1 MDIVLTELQRHLH
14 KEASAKFEMFWKDYY
29 IIRKN
34 IMNSLRKKKFMM
46 FSMHSS
52 ISSSCCSWYSC
63 MDMTK
68 ILNSI
73 CVDLCLFQGHSYQTL
88 HSIKKMKVLCRCPWI
103 PTSRVDMIVDE
114 WIHNNYGCHNT
125 PRISKYVLNVDLIGA
140 RSTLSVMLYF
150 FIVNSDLWS
159 WV

>member
-52 ISSSCCSWYSC
+52 ISSSCCS
-63 MDMTK
+63 
-68 ILNSI
+68 
-73 CVDLCLFQGHSYQTL
+73 
-88 HSIKKMKVLCRCPWI
+88 
-103 PTSRVDMIVDE
+103 
-114 WIHNNYGCHNT
+114 
-125 PRISKYVLNVDLIGA
+125 
-140 RSTLSVMLYF
+140 
-150 FIVNSDLWS
+150 
-159 WV
+159 